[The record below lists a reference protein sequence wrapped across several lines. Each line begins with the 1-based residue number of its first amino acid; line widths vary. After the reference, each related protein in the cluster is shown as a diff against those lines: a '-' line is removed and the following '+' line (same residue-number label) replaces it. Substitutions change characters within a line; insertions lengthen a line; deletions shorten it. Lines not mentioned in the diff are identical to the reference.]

1 MMPDGNP
8 KGYLFRA
15 GAFFGLFGWKNKDCQ
30 QGFTIMEVVVAVIVL
45 ALAYTSILQNFSL
58 SLRNIK
64 RIDDKLALFFSE
76 QLQFESK
83 LEEMAFGGEV
93 EQEGEIF
100 LEGEKYR
107 LVVVSSENG
116 DFFTLFTEAKY

>member
-1 MMPDGNP
+1 MMTAGNS
-8 KGYLFRA
+8 KRCFLRA
-15 GAFFGLFGWKNKDCQ
+15 GAAFRLLGWKNKDCQ

-64 RIDDKLALFFSE
+64 RIDDKLAQFFSG

-83 LEEMAFGGEV
+83 LEEMALGGEV
-93 EQEGEIF
+93 EQEGEVF

-107 LVVVSSENG
+107 LVVVGNENG

>member
-1 MMPDGNP
+1 
-8 KGYLFRA
+8 
-15 GAFFGLFGWKNKDCQ
+15 
-30 QGFTIMEVVVAVIVL
+30 MEVVVAVIVL